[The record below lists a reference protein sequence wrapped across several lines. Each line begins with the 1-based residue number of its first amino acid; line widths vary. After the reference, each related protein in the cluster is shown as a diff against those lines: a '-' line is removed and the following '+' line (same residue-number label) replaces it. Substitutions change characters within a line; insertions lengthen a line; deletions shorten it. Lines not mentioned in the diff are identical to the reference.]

1 MSKTISRHTLITKI
15 LLTSLLT
22 SLSLYIFTT
31 WKCIVYHRLCRD
43 GIYFDKIAQF
53 SRILRF
59 SHIYCQIFRIR
70 THGWRKWRTTA
81 LTSTKSSKKLLF
93 IQNSFQKE
101 RFSEG
106 FRKFYITS
114 PVVCEPWNVQPDVIF
129 PEVQNRGKKRN
140 GQRTMSDQSDQ
151 EKCNEKQE
159 NAFVK
164 TCVEDWEELEK
175 EYMQLEV
182 WHF

>member
-1 MSKTISRHTLITKI
+1 MWTL
-15 LLTSLLT
+15 
-22 SLSLYIFTT
+22 
-31 WKCIVYHRLCRD
+31 
-43 GIYFDKIAQF
+43 
-53 SRILRF
+53 
-59 SHIYCQIFRIR
+59 
-70 THGWRKWRTTA
+70 
-81 LTSTKSSKKLLF
+81 
-93 IQNSFQKE
+93 
-101 RFSEG
+101 
-106 FRKFYITS
+106 KF
-114 PVVCEPWNVQPDVIF
+114 QPDVIF

-182 WHF
+182 WQF